1 MMQLCVCKEGG
12 RRNRGG
18 NRSRSLGHQPAVEPA
33 ILPPTAPSS
42 LTLFLHPSMPF
53 VPPVRCVTSSRTSRR
68 SLQLTTRAS
77 VAFKF
82 FKQCQL
88 AYRRADNT
96 AGSPLTMFTV
106 PCTRVYYSMY
116 KSCVIPYSFPLST
129 LSICLLH
136 SSFTDNFAFSLISI
150 CDINFLITLFIY
162 CMQYFGMIL
171 NHC

>member
-53 VPPVRCVTSSRTSRR
+53 VSPVRCVTSLRISRR
-68 SLQLTTRAS
+68 FLQSATRAAS

-88 AYRRADNT
+88 ACTVALIILPV
-96 AGSPLTMFTV
+96 SLLTMFTV
-106 PCTRVYYSMY
+106 PCALELF
-116 KSCVIPYSFPLST
+116 ILSHM
-129 LSICLLH
+129 LSLTVLPFYPGSVFCERRAFFAN
-136 SSFTDNFAFSLISI
+136 FTIFA
-150 CDINFLITLFIY
+150 DYDVNFLIVLFTL
-162 CMQYFGMIL
+162 
-171 NHC
+171 

>member
-53 VPPVRCVTSSRTSRR
+53 VSPVRCYLLANLTSLLAIGDS
-68 SLQLTTRAS
+68 RAS

-88 AYRRADNT
+88 ACTVALIILPV
-96 AGSPLTMFTV
+96 SLLTMFTV
-106 PCTRVYYSMY
+106 PCTTVIYF
-116 KSCVIPYSFPLST
+116 KSYAIPYFSPL
-129 LSICLLH
+129 LSSPRICLLRATRV
-136 SSFTDNFAFSLISI
+136 FRNLTIFADYDVNCLIML
-150 CDINFLITLFIY
+150 CTL
-162 CMQYFGMIL
+162 
-171 NHC
+171 